1 MKIKKIIFTILAS
14 IIILFLKNQVYAAN
28 ASISCTS
35 TANVNQGITISVT
48 GSAVQ
53 WNLKLIADGKVI
65 AQNSELENYTGNK
78 SISFSGTYTP
88 TSVGNKTIQLT
99 GSVTEYSNGKTTTSF
114 PSKTIN
120 VTTAP
125 ASNGGSSS
133 SSSSSSSSGTTSN
146 SAALS
151 MISTSPVDFS
161 GFKSDKYKYYIT
173 VENSVTEIG
182 VSAKGK
188 NGSTYSVSGNKNLQ
202 EGTNKVTVTAK
213 NGSSTQNYYIYVTR
227 KTANNEEVIPNEIDE
242 ETEEEEKQ
250 ALRLENLVLDDTLN
264 VKLDPNFDPE
274 VFEYTVILGN
284 DYLNLEELYINAIP
298 NIDGAN
304 ITIEGNKNLI
314 DGENIVTV
322 IVEAEG
328 YETVKYTIKVIKGP
342 VEEVEETV
350 AEVISTD
357 EDILDNSEEILK
369 KRIIICVLTL
379 LIALIGIIFIAKEC
393 YESTNNT
400 QNKEDNKKEKRAK
413 KSYENDELFEDNYN
427 EEIEFEEN
435 NILADI
441 YNKNKS
447 KETENEVKEEAE
459 EIEKNEEDK
468 EDETIKG
475 KTESISNEDFF
486 NRRIDIYEE
495 KPRRRRGKGK
505 HC

>member
-1 MKIKKIIFTILAS
+1 MIKKIKYIFLVAVV
-14 IIILFLKNQVYAAN
+14 ILFINSYSYGMSVNISKSNVSLSQGGSTSVTVTASDATGNISVSSSNTSVATASLSTDWIENNSATVNIRAVGTGTATITVSGRVANDAGTNQ
-28 ASISCTS
+28 T
-35 TANVNQGITISVT
+35 NVN
-48 GSAVQ
+48 
-53 WNLKLIADGKVI
+53 
-65 AQNSELENYTGNK
+65 
-78 SISFSGTYTP
+78 
-88 TSVGNKTIQLT
+88 
-99 GSVTEYSNGKTTTSF
+99 
-114 PSKTIN
+114 KTIN
-120 VTTAP
+120 VTVT
-125 ASNGGSSS
+125 GSSS
-133 SSSSSSSSGTTSN
+133 TNNGSGTSDNNSANSNSSSS

-151 MISTSPVDFS
+151 MITTSPVDFS
-161 GFKSDKYKYYIT
+161 GFKSNVYKYYIT

-284 DYLNLEELYINAIP
+284 DYLDLEELYINAIP

>member
-1 MKIKKIIFTILAS
+1 M
-14 IIILFLKNQVYAAN
+14 
-28 ASISCTS
+28 
-35 TANVNQGITISVT
+35 IT
-48 GSAVQ
+48 
-53 WNLKLIADGKVI
+53 
-65 AQNSELENYTGNK
+65 
-78 SISFSGTYTP
+78 
-88 TSVGNKTIQLT
+88 
-99 GSVTEYSNGKTTTSF
+99 
-114 PSKTIN
+114 
-120 VTTAP
+120 
-125 ASNGGSSS
+125 
-133 SSSSSSSSGTTSN
+133 
-146 SAALS
+146 
-151 MISTSPVDFS
+151 TSPVEFS
-161 GFKSDKYKYYIT
+161 GFKSNVYKYYIT

-213 NGSSTQNYYIYVTR
+213 NGSNTQNYYIYVTR
-227 KTANNEEVIPNEIDE
+227 KTANNEDVIPNEIDE

-304 ITIEGNKNLI
+304 ITIEGNKKLI

-322 IVEAEG
+322 TVEAEG
-328 YETVKYTIKVIKGP
+328 YETVTYTIKVIKGP

-350 AEVISTD
+350 AEVINTD
-357 EDILDNSEEILK
+357 EDILDNSGEILK

-400 QNKEDNKKEKRAK
+400 EKKEENKKDNKKENRAK
-413 KSYENDELFEDNYN
+413 RFKDEDLNDVELLKPEKEGYKFFHWINKNEEIITKLNNEDYELIEDNYN

-459 EIEKNEEDK
+459 EIEKNEENK